1 MGLTGRYPAF
11 CLGAS
16 KKKRTGVDPPS
27 FISTLSVLVKKIES
41 IYFFDLAAGAFLASF
56 FTLAVVSLDFLG
68 AASMT
73 FFEDF
78 SAFAMVFS
86 LKKIDVNQKN
96 NTLFR

>member
-1 MGLTGRYPAF
+1 M
-11 CLGAS
+11 
-16 KKKRTGVDPPS
+16 
-27 FISTLSVLVKKIES
+27 LVKKIES
-41 IYFFDLAAGAFLASF
+41 IYFFDLVAGAFLASF

-68 AASMT
+68 AVST

-96 NTLFR
+96 NTLFRWFPSILERYSKL